1 MTKIVKV
8 IALASLLAP
17 TLYGASTAGCKGC
30 HGATF
35 EKKAMG
41 KSKVV
46 KDLSKANIVKA
57 LKGYKDG
64 SYGGA
69 MKGMMNGQVAS
80 LSDADIDAIATEI
93 TGGGAKAPAAK
104 TDAPVAPAV
113 KDVVDINEKIDTPE
127 RLSKDD
133 LGNKKVVTESVLGL
147 RKTDIYTEDNTTSM
161 KTQYGSDAPGT
172 SQRLA
177 RAFQDAPPMIPHSVE
192 GLLPIKAGNNQ
203 CIGCHMPEAAKG
215 MGATPIPKS
224 HFTNF
229 RPKHKFDGKMF
240 TKVIDNNKNEV
251 SISKPSDKLIMA
263 RFNCSQCH
271 APQSRGD
278 LAVSNTFQ
286 GGFSEKNGKS
296 ASSWYDHMNDDL
308 ATVGESNSVVTKE
321 DIENKNSPA
330 GVTVWGKH

>member
-1 MTKIVKV
+1 MTKFVKV

-17 TLYGASTAGCKGC
+17 TLYGAANTAGCKGC
-30 HGATF
+30 HGASF

-46 KDLSKANIVKA
+46 KEMSKSDIITA

-69 MKGMMNGQVAS
+69 MKGIMKGQVAS
-80 LSDADIDAIATEI
+80 LSDADMEAIASEI
-93 TGGGAKAPAAK
+93 LGGGKTAPAK
-104 TDAPVAPAV
+104 TDAPATPA
-113 KDVVDINEKIDTPE
+113 KKGVVDINEKVDTPE

-133 LGNKKVVTESVLGL
+133 LGNKKVVTEEVLGL

-203 CIGCHMPEAAKG
+203 CLGCHMPEVAKG
-215 MGATPIPKS
+215 VGATPIPKS

-240 TKVIDNNKNEV
+240 TKAIDNLKNEV
-251 SISKPSDKLIMA
+251 SISKPGDKLIMA

-278 LAVSNTFQ
+278 LAVSNTFE
-286 GGFSEKNGKS
+286 GGFSEKTGKS
-296 ASSWYDHMNDDL
+296 ASSWYDHMTDDL
-308 ATVGESNSVVTKE
+308 ATVGEGNSVVTKE

-330 GVTVWGKH
+330 GVTIWSKH